1 MTLSRLSRAVYAA
14 FALMVTM
21 PTPALAGA
29 CEAERPFWVPGSPAT
44 ALDEFVH
51 LALSPASII
60 LLLLT
65 AIAVRFRSQWG
76 GLAVLVLWSIL
87 VSVLAF
93 GWGPQSRAEALQSAR
108 LEGCL
113 GSPVLFIGLVAVIC
127 LAMILYT
134 TPQQRRDTSQE

>member
-1 MTLSRLSRAVYAA
+1 MTLSRLFRSIAA
-14 FALMVTM
+14 ALALVVAMA
-21 PTPALAGA
+21 TPALAGV
-29 CEAERPFWVPGSPAT
+29 CEAERPFWSPGSPAT

-65 AIAVRFRSQWG
+65 AIVVRFRNQWG
-76 GLAVLVLWSIL
+76 GLAVLVLWSLL

-93 GWGPQSRAEALQSAR
+93 GWGPQSRADVLQSAR
-108 LEGCL
+108 LEGCI